1 MTGISLNIRPTGG
14 CIVLLPRTQSPLLKP
29 QKTKPA
35 RIRKVD
41 LVNRSVV
48 LWEILLERKLGIGFL
63 KEFMLGS
70 VPQKNK
76 KVSSYRLID
85 LENTEIGGRCIS
97 TGPSPL
103 DLGIGAMA

>member
-1 MTGISLNIRPTGG
+1 MTGISLNIRPAGC

-76 KVSSYRLID
+76 KV
-85 LENTEIGGRCIS
+85 
-97 TGPSPL
+97 
-103 DLGIGAMA
+103 

>member
-1 MTGISLNIRPTGG
+1 VGLIYDRYKPKHPAGRLLY
-14 CIVLLPRTQSPLLKP
+14 CIAAANPVSAPQTSKNKTSPDVH
-29 QKTKPA
+29 

-76 KVSSYRLID
+76 KVSSYKGQREIRD
-85 LENTEIGGRCIS
+85 LTPPTKR
-97 TGPSPL
+97 
-103 DLGIGAMA
+103 